1 MNPTQ
6 QTWVFIM
13 RMTMLEMFV
22 KILKIVTHLLV
33 TVWKMICKVN
43 FFLGWQ
49 LVPKLKSVLICNFIE
64 SKWLQISF
72 VIANATMSSS
82 MTNSD
87 PIAVL
92 KTTLY
97 IEIHTS
103 IMLKIFIRLI
113 WAWII
118 ICLFDLIL
126 KWKKFL
132 LDWRAEYWA
141 LKG

>member
-1 MNPTQ
+1 
-6 QTWVFIM
+6 
-13 RMTMLEMFV
+13 
-22 KILKIVTHLLV
+22 
-33 TVWKMICKVN
+33 MIGKVN
-43 FFLGWQ
+43 FFLSWQ
-49 LVPKLKSVLICNFIE
+49 LVLKFKSVLIPDSIE
-64 SKWLQISF
+64 IKWLQISF
-72 VIANATMSSS
+72 MITNATIGGFV
-82 MTNSD
+82 TNSD

-92 KTTLY
+92 KATLY

-103 IMLKIFIRLI
+103 IMLRIFIRLI

-132 LDWRAEYWA
+132 LDWRAEYWV